1 MKILVTGADGFVG
14 ARLVPRLAADG
25 HQVTGA
31 IRRGTRAPAG
41 AARVVELELRD
52 PASVAAC
59 AGLGFD
65 ATVHLAAVATGLEAR
80 RDPGAAWEVNAAG
93 TARLCEALAAG
104 GSQAMPVCLVVSTA
118 EVYGIGSGEAPRR
131 ETDPVAPVSSY
142 AGSKLGAEIA
152 GLEVGRRTGLRV
164 VIARPFPH
172 TGAGQ
177 NPELVVAAVARR
189 LRQARALGRDTIAV
203 GNLNVVRDFLHVDDV
218 VDAYL
223 ALLRDGASGEVY
235 NIASGQGVR
244 LTDVL
249 ARLASLVGVTVEP
262 VTDPALLR
270 RADIPHLVGNAA
282 KLRARTGWTPRRSLD
297 QALAEVVGA
306 QAD

>member
-14 ARLVPRLAADG
+14 SRLVPRLAADG
-25 HQVTGA
+25 HQVTAA

-41 AARVVELELRD
+41 PAHVVELELRD
-52 PASVAAC
+52 AGSVAAC
-59 AGLGFD
+59 AGPGFD
-65 ATVHLAAVATGLEAR
+65 ATVHLAAVASGLDAR

-104 GSQAMPVCLVVSTA
+104 RLAGPLCLLVSTA
-118 EVYGIGSGEAPRR
+118 EVYGIRSGTDLRR
-131 ETDPVAPVSSY
+131 ETDPAVPVSPY
-142 AGSKLGAEIA
+142 AASKLGAEIA

-177 NPELVVAAVARR
+177 NPELVVPAFARR
-189 LRQARALGRDTIAV
+189 LGEARVAGRDTIV
-203 GNLNVVRDFLHVDDV
+203 TGNLEVVRDFLHVDDV
-218 VDAYL
+218 VEAYV
-223 ALLRDGASGEVY
+223 ALLRSGVAGEVY
-235 NIASGQGVR
+235 NIASGTPVR
-244 LTDVL
+244 LGELL
-249 ARLASLVGVTVEP
+249 ARLAALVGVTVRP

-270 RADIPHLVGNAA
+270 TADVPHLVGDAG
-282 KLRARTGWTPRRSLD
+282 KLRARTGWAPRRSLD
-297 QALAEVVGA
+297 DALREVVGA